1 MADPVN
7 FSGKPIIC
15 GMRISVEMIVSFLAQ
30 GELVDDIID
39 VYPDLEPAD
48 TRLRSLRARGHC
60 LRLAQCRAGGGVVKF
75 LMEGCVG

>member
-48 TRLRSLRARGHC
+48 TRLRRLRARGHC
-60 LRLAQCRAGGGVVKF
+60 LRLA
-75 LMEGCVG
+75 